1 MAFTVQS
8 ALTWLAKQGHKTG
21 DARHGPIYA
30 RHRAAIIELHFKQK
44 LSGRKIAL
52 SLQAGEP
59 LLKKTKLTTITSAIC
74 RLLRTE
80 RQAREDSATPSNNS

>member
-30 RHRAAIIELHFKQK
+30 RHRAAIIELHFTKK

-52 SLQAGEP
+52 SLQAEEP

-80 RQAREDSATPSNNS
+80 RQAREGSATPNS